1 MRAGK
6 QLIMG
11 QNRNILRRKV
21 EDWQQIAA
29 ESAYRRTREM
39 GTLFEKVCQVYLQ
52 HDPTEQKT
60 FGDVLTWPD
69 WARKYRP
76 DDPDEVQDTGI
87 DLMAQLRHHPAKWR
101 PVQCKLMAGKGRTIS
116 QGEMGTFLS
125 KSASVAE
132 CEGVLIMDATG
143 RTFSRNLASA
153 LRGRQPSQRTLKHLA
168 DSAIEWDE
176 WFEHGGVTVE
186 ERAPKVP
193 RTYQTEAI
201 QDVVAGLQEV
211 GSRGKMIMACGTG
224 KTFTSLCIA
233 RELVGCGGMMLYLVP
248 SLALMDQTVHAW
260 VEDSAPEDAL
270 RAFSV
275 CSDTQVGKRKVRGD
289 FDMAEHELEYPAT
302 TDAYTLTRQVQSGNQ
317 EAFTVVF
324 ATYQS
329 VQVLHQAQQ
338 EHGLGDFGLVICDE
352 AHRTC
357 GVDVKDKEASKF
369 VRIHDQDYIRADRR
383 LYMTATP
390 KQYTVESKRAAA
402 EVGIKEVDMGDTA
415 IYGEE
420 LYKIGF
426 QKAINEKVLADF
438 RMVCFTLTESVAA
451 LVQEVADE
459 YELSLDDGGKLIGCW
474 RALAKVD
481 AEEFAGDE
489 VPMRRMIAYCNTIK
503 KSRAMTEAFGPVRQ
517 AYLRLDADA
526 ELAEQG
532 LQAKHVD
539 GGFSAAERRELLD
552 WLSRLESGAD
562 TGHVL
567 FNCRC
572 LSEGVDVP
580 ALDGIMFMEPR
591 GSKFEIAQAIGRVL
605 RKPADG
611 EKQFGYIVV
620 PVIVPDPDGVTE
632 ESLTSNRAFRTVAQ
646 VAACLREHDETFE
659 AEINLLERGRQGKR
673 IKIVGLTAKKKAVPG
688 SPAGAK
694 QSDDVTAQA
703 KQAVQQGEQLSIPFE
718 SVELARAIRAK
729 LARTVGSRVYWEKWA
744 GDVADITRKHTV
756 RIQSWIDR
764 SVSNQRIFSEFVA
777 EMRDDLNKGIT
788 KEDARDMLASHM
800 VTGPV
805 FNALLGTSEFAE
817 QNPISKGMGLVLRL
831 LEPEGTEWEA
841 ERASLQ
847 RFYDSVARRA
857 EAAQHDSAKRQA
869 LIKDLYDNFFQKA
882 SPKAASKLG
891 IVYTP
896 VELVDF
902 ILYSV
907 DEILRDEF
915 GQSLSSEGVEI
926 LDPFTG
932 TGTFITRMIQNGLID
947 QNVLPR
953 KYRSEIHANEIML
966 LAYYIAAVNIEEAY
980 HAMVGTD
987 KYERFPGIILTD
999 TFEMQDSD
1007 DMIAE
1012 ILPENSKQIERQKK
1026 ADIQVIVGNPPWSV
1040 GQRSENDAAQNQE
1053 YPILNRRVENSYV
1066 HHSST
1071 GLKKSLYDSYILAVR
1086 WASDRIGES
1095 GVIGVVTNAGWLEG
1109 NAMDGMRKC
1118 LTDEFNSI
1126 YVLNLRGNARTQG
1139 DKRRAEG
1146 GNAFGEGSR
1155 APVAITLLVRNPE
1168 RKGCR
1173 ILYHD
1178 IGDYLSR
1185 EEKLGKVDVFRGIGG
1200 LEMQWTEIKPNTH
1213 NDWLN
1218 QRDTGF
1224 AEFMMLGD
1232 KRGQLTSVI
1241 FKNFSQG
1248 ISTARDAW
1256 CYNYSKVALLQ
1267 NTDAMVH
1274 FYERERARLS
1284 EQDLRGRRLTSSE
1297 ITRFVNNDPAKI
1309 SWSTDLKKD
1318 LAKNKRLSL
1327 EDGRIA
1333 ESQYRPFI
1341 CQNLFHSRSMNERVC
1356 RIPKI
1361 FPHEWADNLLICVTG
1376 KSVTR
1381 PFSVLMVKRLP
1392 DYQTM
1397 FNGQCFPRW
1406 LYSKTDERRGEMFGA
1421 ERQHTD
1427 AHAYVRESAI
1437 KEEAC
1442 RSFTENIGGGGIS
1455 VTADDL
1461 FYYIYGV
1468 LHVPSYREKYAAN
1481 LRRELPRIPFPK
1493 DAEEF
1498 HVLADA
1504 GRKLGELHV
1513 NYEDVKGYPISFE
1526 VGGWEP
1532 ANGMSPEAWFR
1543 VEDRPMR
1550 HPGKGRQKDQ
1560 SKIIYNGQI
1569 TVQNIPEKA
1578 YDYVVNGKSAIAWVM
1593 ERQRIKTDKKSGI
1606 VNDANR
1612 FAVETMQDP
1621 AYPLRLLAK
1630 VITVSLETVKVVGT
1644 LRDIMFQEAGQ

>member
-11 QNRNILRRKV
+11 QDRNILRRKV

-52 HDPTEQKT
+52 HDSTEQKT
-60 FGDVLTWPD
+60 FGEVLTWPD

-176 WFEHGGVTVE
+176 WFEHGGVMVE
-186 ERAPKVP
+186 ERVPKVP
-193 RTYQTEAI
+193 RAYQTEAI

-224 KTFTSLCIA
+224 KTFTSLCVA
-233 RELVGCGGMMLYLVP
+233 RELVGCRGMMLYLVP

-338 EHGLGDFGLVICDE
+338 EHGLGDFDLVICDE

-390 KQYTVESKRAAA
+390 KQYTLESKRAAA

-438 RMVCFTLTESVAA
+438 RMICFTLTESVAA

-459 YELSLDDGGKLIGCW
+459 YELTLDDGGKLIGCW

-503 KSRAMTEAFGPVRQ
+503 KSKAMTDAFGPVRQ
-517 AYLRLDADA
+517 AYLRLDTDVNW
-526 ELAEQG
+526 AEQG
-532 LQAKHVD
+532 LEAKHVD

-632 ESLTSNRAFRTVAQ
+632 ESLISNHAFRTVAQ

-659 AEINLLERGRQGKR
+659 AEINLLERGKEGKR
-673 IKIVGLTAKKKAVPG
+673 IKIVGLTAKKKTVPG
-688 SPAGAK
+688 GTAGAK
-694 QSDDVTAQA
+694 QSDDVTTQA
-703 KQAVQQGEQLSIPFE
+703 KQAVQQGEQLPIPFE

-729 LARTVGSRVYWEKWA
+729 LARTFGSRVYWEKWA

-764 SVSNQRIFSEFVA
+764 STSNQRIFSEFVA
-777 EMRDDLNKGIT
+777 EMRGDLNEGIT
-788 KEDARDMLASHM
+788 EADARDMLASHM

-805 FNALLGTSEFAE
+805 FNALLGTSDFAE

-902 ILYSV
+902 ILHSV

-999 TFEMQDSD
+999 TFEMLDSD

-1026 ADIQVIVGNPPWSV
+1026 ADIQVIVGNPPWSA
-1040 GQRSENDAAQNQE
+1040 GQKSQNDAAQNQS
-1053 YPILNRRVENSYV
+1053 YPMLNQRIEQSYAY
-1066 HHSST
+1066 HSNA
-1071 GLKKSLYDSYILAVR
+1071 GLKRNLYDSYVLAIR
-1086 WASDRIGES
+1086 WASDRIGAS
-1095 GVIGVVTNAGWLEG
+1095 GVIGVVTNASWLEG

-1118 LTDEFNSI
+1118 LADEFTSI
-1126 YVLNLRGNARTQG
+1126 YVLNLRGNSLS
-1139 DKRRAEG
+1139 G
-1146 GNAFGEGSR
+1146 GKKAGKNVFESVWR
-1155 APVAITLLVRNPE
+1155 VDVAITLFVRNPD

-1173 ILYHD
+1173 IMYHN
-1178 IGDYLSR
+1178 IGDYLGR
-1185 EEKLGKVDVFRGIGG
+1185 EDKLEKVKTFRGING
-1200 LEMQWTEIKPNTH
+1200 LEGQWTEIKPDVH
-1213 NDWLN
+1213 HDWLN
-1218 QRDTGF
+1218 QRDAGF
-1224 AEFMMLGD
+1224 AEFMVLGD
-1232 KRGQLTSVI
+1232 KKGRSEEMI
-1241 FKNFSQG
+1241 FKNYSQG
-1248 ISTARDAW
+1248 IVSSRDAW
-1256 CYNYSKVALLQ
+1256 CYNDSEVVLRQ
-1267 NTDAMVH
+1267 NIQSMIR
-1274 FYERERARLS
+1274 FYEGERRRLQ
-1284 EQDLRGRRLTSSE
+1284 EQDLKGRRLTPRE
-1297 ITRFVNNDPAKI
+1297 ITNFVDNDPTKI
-1309 SWSTDLKKD
+1309 SWSRALKNDL
-1318 LAKNKRLSL
+1318 RLDKALSA
-1327 EDGRIA
+1327 EEGRITV
-1333 ESQYRPFI
+1333 SQYRPF
-1341 CQNLFHSRSMNERVC
+1341 SRRHLYFSRRLNEMVLQ
-1356 RIPKI
+1356 IPHI
-1361 FPHEWADNLLICVTG
+1361 FPYEGVENLAICVVSRGATVG
-1376 KSVTR
+1376 
-1381 PFSVLMVKRLP
+1381 FSCLMVEQIP
-1392 DYQTM
+1392 DLECISK
-1397 FNGQCFPRW
+1397 GQCFPRW
-1406 LYSKTDERRGEMFGA
+1406 LYAKPDERPGEMFRV
-1421 ERQHTD
+1421 EQQHTD
-1427 AHAYVRESAI
+1427 PQGYVRESAI
-1437 KEEAC
+1437 KEEALQVFTEKMGGGFPLPQMTC
-1442 RSFTENIGGGGIS
+1442 SITSMAYSMSLPIGKNMPQIFAGSYPVFPFRKMSKSFTFWPMPEGNSASYIRDTRMSMSTQS
-1455 VTADDL
+1455 VLKRGDGNPRMACYPKRGSEWRSIRCAIQEKGSRKINPRSSIT
-1461 FYYIYGV
+1461 GRS
-1468 LHVPSYREKYAAN
+1468 PYRT
-1481 LRRELPRIPFPK
+1481 FPK
-1493 DAEEF
+1493 
-1498 HVLADA
+1498 
-1504 GRKLGELHV
+1504 
-1513 NYEDVKGYPISFE
+1513 
-1526 VGGWEP
+1526 
-1532 ANGMSPEAWFR
+1532 
-1543 VEDRPMR
+1543 RPM
-1550 HPGKGRQKDQ
+1550 
-1560 SKIIYNGQI
+1560 
-1569 TVQNIPEKA
+1569 
-1578 YDYVVNGKSAIAWVM
+1578 
-1593 ERQRIKTDKKSGI
+1593 
-1606 VNDANR
+1606 
-1612 FAVETMQDP
+1612 
-1621 AYPLRLLAK
+1621 
-1630 VITVSLETVKVVGT
+1630 
-1644 LRDIMFQEAGQ
+1644 IMW